1 MTVFGPSA
9 VTGTSTDGFWG
20 GEGFDLPTL
29 VLNQQQTGIA
39 VLDSRSRII
48 CWNHWMADWTGVP
61 ATQALHATLDALFPD
76 LTASELL
83 DALAR
88 VADNGVGIHW
98 SQHLDPERLDR
109 VETAMTPGDRALPP
123 FRLSISPLSLPA
135 GRGTL
140 LEMVEAPFQPAV
152 EGLRSADSDLDG
164 TSRRAVY
171 LDEQRAGVIAVDA
184 RGCIQSVNGAFGAI
198 TGFAPQLLVG
208 APARLVFPALGR
220 RAGAD
225 VRARLLGEVNPRGRL
240 QAVTATGDLRWL
252 DVSPCTPLDSP
263 AGLVLL
269 CRDDTGRLA
278 ERRELQ
284 LKAELVAALF
294 GQIADGALLVDQHGC
309 VERVNAPGL
318 ELLGLDFA
326 RTVGRS
332 IDDLVGFVDPATGA
346 PVLVLRTALARGTVL
361 AIPAG
366 TALQRSDGSSIQVAA
381 TLTPL
386 RDQDNELVGG
396 LLIFRACTEVPQ
408 VSQRLAWQAEHDALT
423 GLSNRSA
430 LARAIGQRLGQISD
444 GDPVAVLLYIDVTNF
459 SLVNDTCGHA
469 AGDLLLQR
477 VARLLEPHAGPGE
490 MLARIGNDE
499 FAMLLQRADAAA
511 GCAVA
516 EAVLADFQTFSFP
529 WGERRIKMG
538 VNIGVEVIDGRS
550 DSDIDVLVA
559 AAASC
564 AKAKEMGRN
573 RMHFAVA
580 GGRAGRGDGLD
591 AWVPRISAA
600 LDESRLRLLFQ
611 PIIDLRSDAEPGVR
625 HCEALV
631 RMIGPNGE
639 LISPQGFIPAA
650 ERYGLIEDIDRWVVA
665 EAVRVLQGLPRAQR
679 DGFNLSVNLSGATI
693 SDESSAAYIL
703 ELLNRSGVDPR
714 RLQFEITE
722 TAAIR
727 QFDRALN
734 LIHRLRAHGCYFA
747 LDDFGSGLSSLRYL
761 QEIPV
766 DYLKIDGAFIR
777 KMELSE
783 VDFTMVSTI
792 NHLAHIMGIAT
803 IAESVENALQLS
815 MLRDL
820 GVDYAQGFFIAMPQ
834 PLESIL
840 I

>member
-1 MTVFGPSA
+1 MAGIGPKA
-9 VTGTSTDGFWG
+9 ATGTSADGLWT
-20 GEGFDLPTL
+20 GEDFDLPTL
-29 VLNQQQTGIA
+29 ILGEQQTGIA
-39 VLDSRSRII
+39 VLDARRRII
-48 CWNHWMADWTGVP
+48 CWNRWMVDWTGVAAP
-61 ATQALHATLDALFPD
+61 QALNGRLEDLFPD
-76 LTASELL
+76 LAASELL
-83 DALAR
+83 SALAQ
-88 VADNGVGIHW
+88 VAENGVAISW

-109 VETAMTPGDRALPP
+109 VETAMTPGDRALPL
-123 FRLSISPLSLPA
+123 FRLSMSPVPLPA
-135 GRGTL
+135 GGGSL
-140 LEMVEAPFQPAV
+140 LEVVEAPFQPAGARPRGARAGMA
-152 EGLRSADSDLDG
+152 EA
-164 TSRRAVY
+164 SRRAVY
-171 LDEQRAGVIAVDA
+171 LDDGRAGAIELDA
-184 RGCIQSVNGAFGAI
+184 GGRIQSVNHAFGAI
-198 TGFAPQLLVG
+198 TGFAPEHLSG
-208 APARLVFPALGR
+208 APARLVFPVLGR
-220 RAGAD
+220 RSGAD
-225 VRARLLGEVNPRGRL
+225 VLARLLGEVNPQGRL
-240 QAVTATGDLRWL
+240 QAVTAAGDLRWL
-252 DVSPCTPLDSP
+252 DVSPCTPIDAP
-263 AGLVLL
+263 DGLVLL
-269 CRDDTGRLA
+269 CRDDTVRLA

-294 GQIADGALLVDQHGC
+294 AQVADGALLMDQRGRI
-309 VERVNAPGL
+309 ERVNVPAL
-318 ELLGLDFA
+318 ELLGLDFDQ
-326 RTVGRS
+326 TTGRS
-332 IDDLVGFVDPATGA
+332 VEDLVGFVDAETNT
-346 PVLVLRTALARGTVL
+346 PVLVLQAALARGAALTM
-361 AIPAG
+361 PAG
-366 TALQRSDGSSIQVAA
+366 TVLRRADGGSLQVAA

-396 LLIFRACTEVPQ
+396 LLVFRACTAAPQ

-430 LARAIGQRLGQISD
+430 LAKAIGQRLGQIR
-444 GDPVAVLLYIDVTNF
+444 GGEPVAVLLYIDVANF

-469 AGDLLLQR
+469 AGDTLLQQ
-477 VARLLEPHAGPGE
+477 VARLLERHIGPGE

-499 FAMLLQRADAAA
+499 FALLLQRRDAAA

-516 EAVLADFQTFSFP
+516 EAVLADFQVFSFP
-529 WGERRIKMG
+529 GGERRIKIG
-538 VNIGVEVIDGRS
+538 VNIGVEMIDSRS

-573 RMHFAVA
+573 RMHFAVV
-580 GGRAGRGDGLD
+580 GGRSGRGDGLD

-600 LDESRLRLLFQ
+600 LDENRFRLLFQ
-611 PIIDLRSDAEPGVR
+611 PIIELRSDAEPGVR

-631 RMIGPNGE
+631 RMVGAGGE

-679 DGFNLSVNLSGATI
+679 DGFKLSVNLSGATI

-703 ELLNRSGVDPR
+703 DLLNRSGVDPR

-727 QFDRALN
+727 QFDRALS
-734 LIHRLRAHGCYFA
+734 LIHRLRAHGCYVA

-766 DYLKIDGAFIR
+766 DCLKIDGAFIR
-777 KMELSE
+777 KMELSD

-815 MLRDL
+815 MLREL

-840 I
+840 A